1 MNGNFIKA
9 SMEIIIP
16 PNVMNADI
24 LTLKAVFI
32 SFESRG
38 MQYVHLR
45 KKSNQICFIKKN
57 AEWPTLIQIPCH
69 WKGQILFSKK
79 KKKL

>member
-1 MNGNFIKA
+1 MNGNFIKE
-9 SMEIIIP
+9 SMEIITP
-16 PNVMNADI
+16 PNVMNAEI

-45 KKSNQICFIKKN
+45 KSQTKFVSLKRMAN
-57 AEWPTLIQIPCH
+57 
-69 WKGQILFSKK
+69 GQR
-79 KKKL
+79 

>member
-1 MNGNFIKA
+1 MNGNFIKE

-16 PNVMNADI
+16 PSVMNAEI

-38 MQYVHLR
+38 VGVNIYFLMQYVHLR
-45 KKSNQICFIKKN
+45 IKSNQICFIKKN
-57 AEWPTLIQIPCH
+57 GEWPT
-69 WKGQILFSKK
+69 
-79 KKKL
+79 